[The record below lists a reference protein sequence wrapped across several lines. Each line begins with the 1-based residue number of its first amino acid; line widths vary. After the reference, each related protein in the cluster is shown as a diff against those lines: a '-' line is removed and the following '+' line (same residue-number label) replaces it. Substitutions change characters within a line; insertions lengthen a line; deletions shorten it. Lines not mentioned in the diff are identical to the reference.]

1 MDRVRKLLNVDF
13 LQSKGYLGKNSVT
26 AVLDTGIYPHQDIEG
41 KIIDFAD
48 FVNHRKHTYD
58 DNGHGTHVAGII
70 AGSGKCSKGRY
81 KGIAPESKIIALKC
95 LDESGNGR
103 KRIRVRE
110 PEARPRGLL
119 GQLRRVP
126 VPDVHGGQPLSRLAA
141 VIDRCCRHAAAA
153 GLADLH
159 PRSEKLKQ

>member
-48 FVNHRKHTYD
+48 FVNHRKHPYD

-95 LDESGNGR
+95 LDESGNGSIKDAVNAIEYVIANKNR
-103 KRIRVRE
+103 YGIRIVNISI
-110 PEARPRGLL
+110 GS
-119 GQLRRVP
+119 V
-126 VPDVHGGQPLSRLAA
+126 
-141 VIDRCCRHAAAA
+141 
-153 GLADLH
+153 
-159 PRSEKLKQ
+159 LKQGSRGNSVMIDAVERLWKEGLVVVAFDGREV